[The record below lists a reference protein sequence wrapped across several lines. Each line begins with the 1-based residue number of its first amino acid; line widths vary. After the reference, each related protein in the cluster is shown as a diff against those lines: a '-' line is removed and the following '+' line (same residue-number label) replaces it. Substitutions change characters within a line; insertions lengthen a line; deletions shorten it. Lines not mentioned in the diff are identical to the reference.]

1 MSGDPSRDYDGDVD
15 SVEDANRRERCDLC
29 FGNGFIYAG
38 PTADPCPK
46 CWGEGE
52 VAADD
57 LDTPPV

>member
-1 MSGDPSRDYDGDVD
+1 MMHDPGCGFDNGNDEEVD
-15 SVEDANRRERCDLC
+15 RMYQCDLC

-38 PTADPCPK
+38 PLSDPCPK

-57 LDTPPV
+57 IDEPPV